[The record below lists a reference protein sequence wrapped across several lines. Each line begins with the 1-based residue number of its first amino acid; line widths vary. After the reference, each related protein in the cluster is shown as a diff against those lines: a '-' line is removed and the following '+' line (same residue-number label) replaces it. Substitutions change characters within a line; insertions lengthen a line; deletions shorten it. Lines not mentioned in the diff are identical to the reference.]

1 MRAREWA
8 QTAARWT
15 AAGAAAAATVYSAYV
30 SVAWFR
36 YGRVP
41 SPPTGER
48 DALLD
53 GFMPTFEIREH
64 HDIRVAAPAD
74 LTLAVARHL
83 DVLDLPVVR
92 ALVKGRELIIGA
104 TPDRQPRP
112 HALIA
117 EMQSIGWGVL
127 ADVPDRMIV
136 MGAVTRP
143 WDANVVFRSVPPG
156 EFVSFHDPGYV
167 KIGWT
172 LRADPIDGGYSIFS
186 TETRAIATDPIARSK
201 FRTYWSFLS
210 PGIILIRMAAVRAV
224 RTEAERQSARLPPP
238 RRAAAND
245 SYRPAP
251 AGPPAFST

>member
-1 MRAREWA
+1 LAR
-8 QTAARWT
+8 TAAQWT
-15 AAGAAAAATVYSAYV
+15 AAGAAAAVTVHAAYV
-30 SVAWFR
+30 SLAWFR

-41 SPPTGER
+41 APPAGKR

-53 GFMPTFEIREH
+53 GFMPTYEIREH
-64 HDIRVAAPAD
+64 HDIRVGAPAD

-92 ALVKGRELIIGA
+92 VLVKGRELIIGA

-112 HALIA
+112 HALVA

-127 ADVPDRMIV
+127 ADVPHREIV

-143 WDANVVFRSVPPG
+143 WDANVVFRAVPPG
-156 EFVSFHDPGYV
+156 EFASFHDPGYV
-167 KIGWT
+167 KIVWT
-172 LRADPIDGGYSIFS
+172 LRADPIDGGHSIFS
-186 TETRAIATDPIARSK
+186 TETRAIATDQIARSK

-224 RTEAERQSARLPPP
+224 RTEGERQVREGLRPPL
-238 RRAAAND
+238 RAAATD
-245 SYRPAP
+245 SYGPAP
-251 AGPPAFST
+251 AGPPAVRT

>member
-1 MRAREWA
+1 MRTRELA
-8 QTAARWT
+8 HAAARWT
-15 AAGAAAAATVYSAYV
+15 AVGTAAAVTLYAAYV

-36 YGRVP
+36 YGRVL
-41 SPPTGER
+41 SPRSEKR

-53 GFMPTFEIREH
+53 GFMPTYEITEH

-74 LTLAVARHL
+74 MTLAVARNL

-104 TPDRQPRP
+104 TPDTHPRP

-117 EMQSIGWGVL
+117 EMQSIGWGML
-127 ADVPDRMIV
+127 AEIPDGEIV

-143 WDANVVFRSVPPG
+143 WDANVVFRAVPPE
-156 EFVSFHDPGYV
+156 EFSAFHEPGYV
-167 KIGWT
+167 KIIWT
-172 LRADPIDGGYSIFS
+172 LRADQVDADHSIFS

-224 RTEAERQSARLPPP
+224 RAEAERQVREV
-238 RRAAAND
+238 AAAPQGG
-245 SYRPAP
+245 RV
-251 AGPPAFST
+251 

>member
-1 MRAREWA
+1 VG
-8 QTAARWT
+8 TAAAVT
-15 AAGAAAAATVYSAYV
+15 LYAAYV

-36 YGRVP
+36 YGRVLL
-41 SPPTGER
+41 SRSEKR

-53 GFMPTFEIREH
+53 GFMPTYEIREH

-74 LTLAVARHL
+74 VTLAVARNL

-117 EMQSIGWGVL
+117 EMQSIGWGML
-127 ADVPDRMIV
+127 TEIPDREIV

-143 WDANVVFRSVPPG
+143 WNANVIFRAVPPG
-156 EFVSFHDPGYV
+156 EFSSFNEPGYV
-167 KIGWT
+167 KIVWT
-172 LRADPIDGGYSIFS
+172 LRADPVDSGQSVFS
-186 TETRAIATDPIARSK
+186 TETRAVATDSIARSK

-210 PGIILIRMAAVRAV
+210 PGIVLIRMAAVRAV
-224 RTEAERQSARLPPP
+224 RAEAERQIREV
-238 RRAAAND
+238 RG
-245 SYRPAP
+245 RPAGGRNRIVG
-251 AGPPAFST
+251 AGFSRPTSG

>member
-1 MRAREWA
+1 MRARELA
-8 QTAARWT
+8 QAAARWT
-15 AAGAAAAATVYSAYV
+15 AVGTAAAVTLYAAYV
-30 SVAWFR
+30 SVAWLR
-36 YGRVP
+36 YGRLL
-41 SPPTGER
+41 SSRSETR

-53 GFMPTFEIREH
+53 GFMPTYEIREH

-74 LTLAVARHL
+74 VTLAVARNL

-127 ADVPDRMIV
+127 ADVPDRKIV

-143 WDANVVFRSVPPG
+143 WDANVVFRAVPPG
-156 EFVSFHDPGYV
+156 EFASFHDPGFV
-167 KIGWT
+167 KIVWT
-172 LRADPIDGGYSIFS
+172 LRADPIDGGHSIFS
-186 TETRAIATDPIARSK
+186 TETRAIATDAIARSK

-224 RTEAERQSARLPPP
+224 RTEGERQVREGLRAPPP
-238 RRAAAND
+238 AAPTKN
-245 SYRPAP
+245 
-251 AGPPAFST
+251 